1 MCVSSL
7 LIDEIKRIIKT
18 SEIMKYAHCRRPF
31 IEVDRLELRADSRT
45 EKMIANGPK
54 RIRMGVRSWR
64 YAWVAS
70 IYLLR

>member
-1 MCVSSL
+1 
-7 LIDEIKRIIKT
+7 
-18 SEIMKYAHCRRPF
+18 
-31 IEVDRLELRADSRT
+31 VDKLELRADSRT
-45 EKMIANGPK
+45 EKMIANGRK